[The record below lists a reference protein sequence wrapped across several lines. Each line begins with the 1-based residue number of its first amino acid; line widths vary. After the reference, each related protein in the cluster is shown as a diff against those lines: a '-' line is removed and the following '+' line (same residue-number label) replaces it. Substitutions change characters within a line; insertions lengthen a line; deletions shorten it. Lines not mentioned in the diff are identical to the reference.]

1 MDRMHDELLKLNGNG
16 LLCTVVMIFF
26 MTENK
31 ITSFCSFCISHPFII
46 ANPRDMLMDLPDF
59 LYNVK
64 YCSEKICSYVLQE
77 DAISEQLLQSLSNF
91 IWSTG
96 MFLWWLPWIMNLPL
110 CIAVSFFLLSSLVNW
125 VIFWWMLNSNTLDHW
140 NSRDSRAI

>member
-1 MDRMHDELLKLNGNG
+1 MDRMHDELVKLNGNG

-64 YCSEKICSYVLQE
+64 YC
-77 DAISEQLLQSLSNF
+77 ISDVRSLSIARAPGPGRDGWF
-91 IWSTG
+91 AGTG
-96 MFLWWLPWIMNLPL
+96 
-110 CIAVSFFLLSSLVNW
+110 W
-125 VIFWWMLNSNTLDHW
+125 VLDEQT
-140 NSRDSRAI
+140 SI

>member
-1 MDRMHDELLKLNGNG
+1 MHDELLKLNGNG

-77 DAISEQLLQSLSNF
+77 DAISEQLFQNSDNALDDLVWTADS
-91 IWSTG
+91 
-96 MFLWWLPWIMNLPL
+96 MF
-110 CIAVSFFLLSSLVNW
+110 SSLKVA
-125 VIFWWMLNSNTLDHW
+125 VFSF
-140 NSRDSRAI
+140 

>member
-77 DAISEQLLQSLSNF
+77 DAISEQLLQS
-91 IWSTG
+91 
-96 MFLWWLPWIMNLPL
+96 
-110 CIAVSFFLLSSLVNW
+110 SF
-125 VIFWWMLNSNTLDHW
+125 
-140 NSRDSRAI
+140 